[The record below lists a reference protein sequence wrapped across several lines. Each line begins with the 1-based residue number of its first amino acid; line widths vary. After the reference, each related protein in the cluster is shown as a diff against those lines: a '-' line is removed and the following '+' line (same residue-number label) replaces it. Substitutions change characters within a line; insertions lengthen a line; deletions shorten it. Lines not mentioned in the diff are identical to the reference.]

1 MGSIQNTL
9 NQARVKGKPTSN
21 LTHTLKNAS
30 HHSMKYGRF
39 FENSS
44 FCVTV
49 DEAFVSKIWNFT
61 KNEMLQTI
69 RPQTLDSKRTI
80 KHSAAGG
87 LSVNGLLVVGDQFRF
102 AIVSKRMMFFD
113 TNI

>member
-1 MGSIQNTL
+1 M
-9 NQARVKGKPTSN
+9 RYGK
-21 LTHTLKNAS
+21 
-30 HHSMKYGRF
+30 F

-69 RPQTLDSKRTI
+69 RPQNFDNKRSL
-80 KHSAAGG
+80 KQSGQG
-87 LSVNGLLVVGDQFRF
+87 NLSVNDLLIIGEQFRY
-102 AIVSKRMMFFD
+102 AIASKRMMFFD
-113 TNI
+113 TNT